1 MAGCEFAVL
10 VAEKGCFGGQYGRAG
25 VKRKLLVYGNGK
37 FLRTAKKCLCKRKAF
52 VRKKAAKET
61 FLFCGKGF
69 FDSCKGNRYKEKPF
83 FSAPKSQFPTAP
95 KLTCNNP
102 FRIAPATV
110 SLQYNIPFS
119 KPRSLAL
126 ALRRPFRTDSNPH
139 RRYPETLRFPTR
151 SVT

>member
-61 FLFCGKGF
+61 FLFCGKGGF
-69 FDSCKGNRYKEKPF
+69 FCSCKTFDKEKLF
-83 FSAPKSQFPTAP
+83 LSATKLQPRTAP

-102 FRIAPATV
+102 FRIPLATV

-119 KPRSLAL
+119 KLRSLAS
-126 ALRRPFRTDSNPH
+126 ALR
-139 RRYPETLRFPTR
+139 
-151 SVT
+151 

>member
-61 FLFCGKGF
+61 FLFCGKGGF
-69 FDSCKGNRYKEKPF
+69 FCSCKTFDKEKLF
-83 FSAPKSQFPTAP
+83 LSATKLQPRTAP
-95 KLTCNNP
+95 KLTCSNS
-102 FRIAPATV
+102 FRMPLATV
-110 SLQYNIPFS
+110 SLQQNNPFS
-119 KPRSLAL
+119 KLCSLAS
-126 ALRRPFRTDSNPH
+126 AQR
-139 RRYPETLRFPTR
+139 
-151 SVT
+151 